1 MKYVWAGLA
10 IVAAIA
16 ALFFRPPNGEW
27 GHALPS
33 AAGPAVGSLGGSLAA
48 SGASRGADSPW
59 AGDAKSANGVGA
71 SSSDTIARTIGGDR
85 ARFSGG
91 RSGSSARIIVY
102 VAGEVNKPGVYAFAS
117 GARAQEALARAGG
130 PKPDADLVA
139 VNLAAPLD
147 DGAEVAVPKIGET
160 RARSRRAAGPRVR
173 SSHAPRGHG
182 RRRRNPRASDNG
194 EPRSV
199 DLNAADAN
207 QLATLPGLG
216 PALAQRIVDYRDVNG
231 PFTSTDELADVS
243 GITPHVQEELANYLV
258 VR

>member
-33 AAGPAVGSLGGSLAA
+33 AAGPAVGSLGGSLATGSA
-48 SGASRGADSPW
+48 SPGADSSG
-59 AGDAKSANGVGA
+59 AADAKSANGMGEP
-71 SSSDTIARTIGGDR
+71 SSDTIARTSGQNR
-85 ARFSGG
+85 SRWSGG
-91 RSGSSARIIVY
+91 RSASSARIVVY
-102 VAGEVNKPGVYAFAS
+102 VAGEVNKPGVYTFAA
-117 GARAQEALARAGG
+117 GARTQEALARAGG
-130 PKPDADLVA
+130 SKPDADLVA

-147 DGAEVAVPKIGET
+147 DGAEIAVPKIGET
-160 RARSRRAAGPRVR
+160 RAPSRRASGPRVR
-173 SSHAPRGHG
+173 ASHAPRGRG
-182 RRRRNPRASDNG
+182 RRPRHPRASDDG
-194 EPRSV
+194 VPRSV

-216 PALAQRIVDYRDVNG
+216 PALAQRIIDYRNVNG
-231 PFTSTDELADVS
+231 PFTSTDELADIS
-243 GITPHVQEELANYLV
+243 GITPHLQEELANYLV